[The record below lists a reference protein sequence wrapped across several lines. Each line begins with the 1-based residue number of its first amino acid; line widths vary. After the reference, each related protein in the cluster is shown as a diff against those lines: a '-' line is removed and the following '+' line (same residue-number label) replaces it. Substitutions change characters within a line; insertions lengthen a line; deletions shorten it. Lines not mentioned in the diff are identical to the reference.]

1 MVEAGMVVVEVI
13 SAAAGLAATLV
24 MEASAAG
31 VGILAVEEH
40 QGMGK
45 ALKVPVSCSRN
56 PRVNI

>member
-1 MVEAGMVVVEVI
+1 MVVVEVF
-13 SAAAGLAATLV
+13 SAVAGLAATLV